1 MRGKA
6 TGVNA
11 QEMRER
17 LAELLRC
24 TERGSSF
31 VMQRRG
37 KEVARLV
44 PPQSDKTQADLAEIR
59 AEFRKIRE
67 RVRGKVNVCAS

>member
-31 VMQRRG
+31 VMTHPRRTSGSPIAQR
-37 KEVARLV
+37 
-44 PPQSDKTQADLAEIR
+44 D
-59 AEFRKIRE
+59 
-67 RVRGKVNVCAS
+67 

>member
-31 VMQRRG
+31 VVQRRG

-67 RVRGKVNVCAS
+67 RVRGKVNV